1 MSFQKYLQFRVYSP
15 VLFCAGALIVS
26 QAGYATSG
34 IRDAWRTAYPDSTS
48 DDAGCQLCHDSSTSR
63 LNPYGNDLCLANRNF
78 AAIERDDS
86 DSDPTASDNI
96 TEIDANAQPG
106 WTEGDNPVYE
116 TNNCGQFAAFVN
128 IPSGVPQPYDPVGGS
143 DPIADAAG
151 PYDTVLGNAITFDGT
166 GSSDDGSITEYFWDF
181 GNGSTA
187 TGDIV
192 TYTYAAVGVYDVTLS
207 VTDND
212 GNTASDT
219 TTATVIE
226 PAALD
231 LDIASFRV
239 SKNVRLGRDVK
250 IVLTIS
256 NEGTIDG
263 EATAT
268 LLGEQNGSVIVEQTD
283 ILVFDSVGNGRT
295 TFDLGP
301 YTPTDTGEILWTVT
315 VDDGDPDTD
324 EATATTNVR

>member
-1 MSFQKYLQFRVYSP
+1 
-15 VLFCAGALIVS
+15 
-26 QAGYATSG
+26 
-34 IRDAWRTAYPDSTS
+34 
-48 DDAGCQLCHDSSTSR
+48 
-63 LNPYGNDLCLANRNF
+63 
-78 AAIERDDS
+78 
-86 DSDPTASDNI
+86 
-96 TEIDANAQPG
+96 
-106 WTEGDNPVYE
+106 
-116 TNNCGQFAAFVN
+116 
-128 IPSGVPQPYDPVGGS
+128 
-143 DPIADAAG
+143 
-151 PYDTVLGNAITFDGT
+151 
-166 GSSDDGSITEYFWDF
+166 
-181 GNGSTA
+181 
-187 TGDIV
+187 
-192 TYTYAAVGVYDVTLS
+192 VTLS